1 MIKDSNES
9 GAHRSPYVIAVR
21 RVTTCDPVTET
32 QRSETAGSAWVS
44 RHGLLLGATSVP
56 FGSTASCREA
66 FRGSQDPLRS
76 FQCRQQ
82 SIVSARDDV
91 STPTEGHNGCGKR
104 ASRLFQPTCT
114 SVQEHDHK
122 QMGTQSCPSEYAR
135 SLPTESPRLRERS
148 KTLASSQKAPF
159 ARAPL
164 WMQSMSTARPTH
176 PGTCT
181 MRFVPDRT
189 RTADEVTPN
198 SATLAD
204 LQLAAK
210 HSMRGAGS
218 SRLAPAIRRVGRFV
232 SGEHFSASEQEL
244 VSRNAQ
250 YRLSDPPP
258 GRLHRVSHRYFG
270 GGAAILGS
278 ARWFRTWCT

>member
-1 MIKDSNES
+1 M
-9 GAHRSPYVIAVR
+9 
-21 RVTTCDPVTET
+21 
-32 QRSETAGSAWVS
+32 
-44 RHGLLLGATSVP
+44 
-56 FGSTASCREA
+56 
-66 FRGSQDPLRS
+66 
-76 FQCRQQ
+76 
-82 SIVSARDDV
+82 SARDDV

-114 SVQEHDHK
+114 SVHEHDHK

-135 SLPTESPRLRERS
+135 SLPTESPHLRERS

-204 LQLAAK
+204 L
-210 HSMRGAGS
+210 HAGCQALDARCWQQPAGPCRSS
-218 SRLAPAIRRVGRFV
+218 SRWICKRRALLSQRARARQPKCAVPLIRSAARATARVFHRCWRNLPKTDLKTQVEPSWEV
-232 SGEHFSASEQEL
+232 STLCEAFAAEF
-244 VSRNAQ
+244 
-250 YRLSDPPP
+250 DP
-258 GRLHRVSHRYFG
+258 
-270 GGAAILGS
+270 
-278 ARWFRTWCT
+278 

>member
-1 MIKDSNES
+1 MCGPAPRHNVQKLQ
-9 GAHRSPYVIAVR
+9 VR
-21 RVTTCDPVTET
+21 PGFFGTVSFWGRPGCL
-32 QRSETAGSAWVS
+32 SA
-44 RHGLLLGATSVP
+44 AP
-56 FGSTASCREA
+56 SCKEA

-114 SVQEHDHK
+114 SVHEHDHK

-176 PGTCT
+176 QGTCT

-250 YRLSDPPP
+250 YRLSDPPQ

-270 GGAAILGS
+270 GGAAKVGL
-278 ARWFRTWCT
+278 ARWFRTW